1 MWLQQCEGMSG
12 DEITEKSGI
21 SKTRIEEIAQICQV
35 AANDFAWTMGITHHS
50 HGVEN
55 VQAIANLA
63 LCRGMVG
70 KIGSGLMPI
79 RGHSNVQ
86 ELEVLRVTP
95 KLKDEIFEAFGRN
108 HSLQLPTTQGM
119 DTLACMEAAEE
130 SMMDVGFFLGGNLYG
145 SNPDSNFAANA
156 LSKLKMSIMLNT
168 TLNTGHFN
176 GLAEESYILPV
187 LARDEEAAHDTGI
200 YVQLCSTE

>member
-1 MWLQQCEGMSG
+1 
-12 DEITEKSGI
+12 
-21 SKTRIEEIAQICQV
+21 
-35 AANDFAWTMGITHHS
+35 MGITHHS

-79 RGHSNVQ
+79 RGHSNVRGIGS
-86 ELEVLRVTP
+86 VGVTP
-95 KLKDEIFEAFGRN
+95 KLKDEIFEALERN

-145 SNPDSNFAANA
+145 SNPDSNFAAHA

-168 TLNTGHFN
+168 TLNT
-176 GLAEESYILPV
+176 
-187 LARDEEAAHDTGI
+187 DTSMDWLRSRT
-200 YVQLCSTE
+200 YYLYWHVMKKRRPRHRNLCSIMFD